1 MTIGGTILTLLVSGV
16 IVILI
21 LHGHGGINANNII
34 RLHLLGIAIV
44 VHRNTCK
51 GEGLL
56 NLNFLALLPLLL
68 EATAAHILTNISSH
82 SRIGG

>member
-1 MTIGGTILTLLVSGV
+1 MTIGGTIRTLLVSGV

-56 NLNFLALLPLLL
+56 NLNFLALPLLL